1 MFTGLVRYRATL
13 LSHETRGRAG
23 SLLLSLSR
31 PPEWQD
37 VRVGD
42 SIAVNGCCLTVIGL
56 CEDSFDFEAGS
67 ETLARTLLADLS
79 LGQRVHIEQALCVG
93 DRLDGHMVTGHV
105 DGLAEV
111 IEVIDV
117 KGGRRIR
124 FGVEPRLACLLPEK
138 GSVCVDGIS
147 LTIAADELNGFT
159 VELIPETLE
168 ATELSDLAT
177 GDSVH
182 VEVDPIARYAAHWL
196 DKTKAIDRQGG
207 RI

>member
-13 LSHETRGRAG
+13 RRHEMRGRGG
-23 SLLLSLSR
+23 SLLLSLNR
-31 PPEWQD
+31 PSDWQD
-37 VRVGD
+37 VRIGD
-42 SIAVNGCCLTVIGL
+42 SIAVNGCCLTVISL
-56 CEDSFDFEAGS
+56 SADALDFEAGS
-67 ETLARTLLADLS
+67 ETLARTLLGS
-79 LGQRVHIEQALCVG
+79 LAVGQRVHIEQALRMG

-111 IEVIDV
+111 VEIIEV

-124 FGVEPRLACLLPEK
+124 FGVAPHLACLLPEK

-168 ATELSDLAT
+168 ATELSDLVA

-182 VEVDPIARYAAHWL
+182 VEVDPMARYAAHWL
-196 DKTKAIDRQGG
+196 DKTKALDRQGD
-207 RI
+207 RK

>member
-1 MFTGLVRYRATL
+1 MAIWL
-13 LSHETRGRAG
+13 
-23 SLLLSLSR
+23 
-31 PPEWQD
+31 
-37 VRVGD
+37 
-42 SIAVNGCCLTVIGL
+42 
-56 CEDSFDFEAGS
+56 
-67 ETLARTLLADLS
+67 
-79 LGQRVHIEQALCVG
+79 
-93 DRLDGHMVTGHV
+93 GHV
-105 DGLAEV
+105 DGHAKV

-147 LTIAADELNGFT
+147 LTVAADELNGFT

-168 ATELSDLAT
+168 ATELSDLVA

-196 DKTKAIDRQGG
+196 VKTKAIDRQGG
-207 RI
+207 RR

>member
-13 LSHETRGRAG
+13 LRHEMRGRSG

-31 PPEWQD
+31 PPEWGD
-37 VRVGD
+37 VRLGD
-42 SIAVNGCCLTVIGL
+42 SIAVNGCCLTVIEMNPEAL
-56 CEDSFDFEAGS
+56 DFEAGS
-67 ETLARTLLADLS
+67 ETLARTLLGS
-79 LGQRVHIEQALCVG
+79 LCVGQRVHIEQALRMG

-105 DGLAEV
+105 DGLAELV
-111 IEVIDV
+111 EVIDV
-117 KGGRRIR
+117 KGGRRLR
-124 FGVEPRLACLLPEK
+124 FGVAAKLACLLPEK

-147 LTIAADELNGFT
+147 LTIAADESNGFT

-168 ATELSDLAT
+168 ATQLSDLVA